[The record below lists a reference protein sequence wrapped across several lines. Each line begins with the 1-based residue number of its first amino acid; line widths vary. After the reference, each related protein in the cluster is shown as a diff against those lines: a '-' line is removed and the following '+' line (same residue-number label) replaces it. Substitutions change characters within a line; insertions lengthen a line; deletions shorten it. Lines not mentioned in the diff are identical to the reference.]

1 MNIKEFQVR
10 KYQMGMKLV
19 DIGRFLEMQTLV
31 NNDPMVLEYLLGSLV
46 HFQKNQVLVFDEM
59 HPIDKLLD
67 EYQDEQFR
75 CCEDIQLLLR
85 PKIFFLR
92 RQCIRPQFANL
103 IEIKHYS
110 GLAIIFRINQFLEE

>member
-1 MNIKEFQVR
+1 MEIGQLNMNTKVFQVR
-10 KYQMGMKLV
+10 KYQMGMKLE

-75 CCEDIQLLLR
+75 CCEDIQLL
-85 PKIFFLR
+85 PV
-92 RQCIRPQFANL
+92 P
-103 IEIKHYS
+103 
-110 GLAIIFRINQFLEE
+110 

>member
-19 DIGRFLEMQTLV
+19 DIGRFLETQTLV
-31 NNDPMVLEYLLGSLV
+31 NNDPMVLKYLLGSLV

-75 CCEDIQLLLR
+75 CCEDIQLL
-85 PKIFFLR
+85 PV
-92 RQCIRPQFANL
+92 P
-103 IEIKHYS
+103 
-110 GLAIIFRINQFLEE
+110 